1 MCCPVLF
8 AFKDEI
14 PRGGDSLRVLL
25 LGVVNYALCSEVGLI
40 ASGLLVVSVIAAG
53 TGRLNWAMDSSYKK
67 RRSATCHSSRDSIIT
82 QGEDRRLPGRDSQ
95 FEPGVACHAQRR
107 ASHRPPRH
115 SKSDYRG
122 RISRGR
128 IVIGN
133 AWYLRGEFAATHV
146 NQ

>member
-1 MCCPVLF
+1 M
-8 AFKDEI
+8 
-14 PRGGDSLRVLL
+14 
-25 LGVVNYALCSEVGLI
+25 I

-53 TGRLNWAMDSSYKK
+53 TGRVSWAMDSSYKK
-67 RRSATCHSSRDSIIT
+67 RR
-82 QGEDRRLPGRDSQ
+82 
-95 FEPGVACHAQRR
+95 RR
-107 ASHRPPRH
+107 ATRHGTRSAPKAKIDGSLAMTANFIRALPATLSNEPRIDLH
-115 SKSDYRG
+115 TNSKSDYRG